1 MANQIV
7 RCTMMRVA
15 LLTFVLCLSVVFA
28 ACSTGPTTSDNAPTA
43 VVAGPPGSLVR
54 REVLLGAPDG
64 AAAYRILY
72 RSTGLN
78 NEPIL
83 VSGAI
88 VIPAGPPPPGGRPIV
103 AWAHPTSGVE
113 PQCAPSLARSLFRQ
127 IQGLRE
133 MVERGYVVVAT
144 DYPGLGTP
152 QTHPYLVGVS
162 EGRAVLDSV
171 RAARQIPEAGA
182 DSRFVVWGH
191 SQGGQA
197 ALYTGLI
204 AKDYAPELTLAGVAA
219 AAPATDLVTLVN
231 DDFNSVGG
239 KNLTA
244 MTLWSWARVY
254 NAPIDRVVAPDAIP
268 VVNRLAG
275 ECIESIF
282 DILVRR
288 RTERPLEQSFLTV
301 QNLTALEP
309 WRSLLASNTPG
320 ALPPGIPVFL
330 AQGDADQLVRPAV
343 TRAYMRQLCQAGS
356 RVRMVV
362 LPGVGHGFAGR
373 DSAAGAV
380 AWMADRFAAAIPPTD
395 CGT

>member
-7 RCTMMRVA
+7 RYTMMRSA
-15 LLTFVLCLSVVFA
+15 IITFAFCLSVSFA
-28 ACSTGPTTSDNAPTA
+28 ACSTGPTTSDAVPTA
-43 VVAGPPGSLVR
+43 VVAGPVGSIVQ
-54 REVLLGAPDG
+54 REALLGAPDG

-88 VIPAGPPPPGGRPIV
+88 IIPQGTPPPGGRPIV

-113 PQCAPSLARSLFRQ
+113 PQCAPSLARNLFRQ
-127 IQGLRE
+127 IQGLRA
-133 MVERGYVVVAT
+133 MVEQGYVVVAT

-152 QTHPYLVGVS
+152 ETHPYLVGVS

-171 RAARQIPEAGA
+171 RAARQMPEAAVG
-182 DSRFVVWGH
+182 SRFVVWGH

-219 AAPATDLVTLVN
+219 AAPATDLATLVN

-254 NAPIDRVVAPDAIP
+254 NAPIDRVVAPDAMP

-301 QNLTALEP
+301 RNFTAIEP

-343 TRAYMRQLCQAGS
+343 TRAYMRLLCQAGS

-362 LPGVGHGFAGR
+362 VPGVGHGFVAR
-373 DSAAGAV
+373 DSAAAAV
-380 AWMADRFAAAIPPTD
+380 AWMTDRFAATVPPND
-395 CGT
+395 CGS

>member
-1 MANQIV
+1 MANQVV
-7 RCTMMRVA
+7 RYMTMRIA
-15 LLTFVLCLSVVFA
+15 SITFAFCLFIAFA
-28 ACSTGPTTSDNAPTA
+28 ACSTGPTTSDAGPTA
-43 VVAGPPGSLVR
+43 VVAGPAGSLVR
-54 REVLLGAPDG
+54 LEALSGAPDG

-78 NEPIL
+78 NESIL

-88 VIPAGPPPPGGRPIV
+88 IIPPGPPPPGGRPIV

-127 IQGLRE
+127 IQGLRA
-133 MVERGYVVVAT
+133 MVELGYVVVAT

-152 QTHPYLVGVS
+152 ETHPYLVGVS

-171 RAARQIPEAGA
+171 RAARQMPEAAVG
-182 DSRFVVWGH
+182 SRFAVWGH

-204 AKDYAPELTLAGVAA
+204 AKDYAPELTLLGVAA

-254 NAPIDRVVAPDAIP
+254 NAPIDRVVAPDAMP
-268 VVNRLAG
+268 VVNRLAA

-301 QNLTALEP
+301 QNFTALEP
-309 WRSLLASNTPG
+309 WHSLLASNTPG

-343 TRAYMRQLCQAGS
+343 TRAYMGQLCRAGS
-356 RVRMVV
+356 RVRMVW
-362 LPGVGHGFAGR
+362 LPGVGHGFAAR
-373 DSAAGAV
+373 DSASAAV
-380 AWMADRFAAAIPPTD
+380 AWMTDRFAAAVPPND
-395 CGT
+395 CGS

>member
-7 RCTMMRVA
+7 GYTMMRVA
-15 LLTFVLCLSVVFA
+15 LATLAFCLSVSFA
-28 ACSTGPTTSDNAPTA
+28 AYSQGPTTAAA
-43 VVAGPPGSLVR
+43 VPAAVAAGPSGSLFQ
-54 REVLLGAPDG
+54 REALLGAPDG

-88 VIPAGPPPPGGRPIV
+88 IIPPGAPPPDGRLIV
-103 AWAHPTSGVE
+103 AWAHPTSGVQT
-113 PQCAPSLARSLFRQ
+113 QCAPSLARSLFRQ
-127 IQGLRE
+127 IQGLRA
-133 MVERGYVVVAT
+133 MVELGYVVVAT

-152 QTHPYLVGVS
+152 ETHPYLVGVS

-171 RAARQIPEAGA
+171 RAARQMPEAAVG
-182 DSRFVVWGH
+182 SRFAVWGH

-204 AKDYAPELTLAGVAA
+204 AKDYAPELTLVGVAA

-231 DDFNSVGG
+231 DDFDSVGG

-254 NAPIDRVVAPDAIP
+254 NAPIDRVVTAHAMP

-282 DILVRR
+282 DLLVRR
-288 RTERPLEQSFLTV
+288 QTGRPLEQNFLSV
-301 QNLTALEP
+301 QNLTAVEP
-309 WRSLLASNTPG
+309 WRGLLTSNTPG

-330 AQGDADQLVRPAV
+330 AQGDADQLVKPAV
-343 TRAYMRQLCQAGS
+343 TRAYMRRLCQAGS
-356 RVRMVV
+356 RVRMVL
-362 LPGVGHGFAGR
+362 LPGVGHGFVAR
-373 DSAAGAV
+373 DSAAAAV
-380 AWMADRFAAAIPPTD
+380 AWMTDRFAAVVPPND
-395 CGT
+395 CSS